1 MPRLREIQPDP
12 RLLAL
17 LGMTLVA
24 VLVLMFHG
32 PITQSAAYH
41 AFADQRAYWGIPNS
55 LDTLSNLSFL
65 LVGSAGLFALRRG
78 VPAGGLPI
86 LRPAYLL
93 FLAGSALLFPTERP
107 LSASPPG
114 RNGDRP

>member
-1 MPRLREIQPDP
+1 MPRLREIQPVP

-41 AFADQRAYWGIPNS
+41 AFAD
-55 LDTLSNLSFL
+55 
-65 LVGSAGLFALRRG
+65 
-78 VPAGGLPI
+78 
-86 LRPAYLL
+86 
-93 FLAGSALLFPTERP
+93 
-107 LSASPPG
+107 
-114 RNGDRP
+114 